1 MKKQK
6 TQIKFDLSNLLT
18 EETIVQHNSE
28 TEGRHYSTPNG
39 GYYPSVTSIVGI
51 LNEKHIKEW
60 IKRVGEAEANKIKT
74 EASEHGTRW
83 HDLME
88 KSLREGVQTIPFGR
102 EFFAVYPMI
111 VNDVYPKIS
120 NIRAIEHRMWSDKV
134 SCAGT
139 VDLIADYDGV
149 LSIIDWKTASHEK
162 KPSDVM
168 SYWCQTAAYA
178 IMLKERYGLDAK
190 QLVLVIN
197 EADQTYSVY
206 TQPTDYWIRQF
217 ERLRAF
223 YRSKRHE

>member
-1 MKKQK
+1 MKSNE
-6 TQIKFDLSNLLT
+6 IKFDLSNLL
-18 EETIVQHNSE
+18 EESVIVQHNSE
-28 TEGRHYSTPNG
+28 TDGRHYSTPTG

-51 LNEKHIKEW
+51 LNEKHINAW
-60 IKRVGEAEANKIKT
+60 INRVGEEEATRVKK

-88 KSLREGVQTIPFGR
+88 KSLREGLQTIPFGK

-111 VNDVYPKIS
+111 VNEVYPKIS
-120 NIRAIEHRMWSDKV
+120 NIRAIEHRMWSDTV
-134 SCAGT
+134 ACAGT

-168 SYWCQTAAYA
+168 SYWMQTAAYA
-178 IMLKERYGLDAK
+178 IMLKERHGLEAE

-197 EADQTYSVY
+197 EYDQSYSVY
-206 TQPTDYWIRQF
+206 TQPSKYWIRQF
-217 ERLRAF
+217 ERLREF
-223 YRSKRHE
+223 YREKRGE